1 MVWFGNDVA
10 RTTALKDL
18 EEKLG
23 HSFTD
28 RKLLRRALTHA
39 STRSE
44 AGRRTDNERLEFLG
58 DRVLGLV
65 IAEWLQETFPEA
77 DEGDLAKRYNRLV
90 RREACAWVARSLNL
104 GDALVMSVAEAD
116 QGGRDKDTILAD
128 GCEAILGAV
137 FLEAGY
143 ARARRLVR
151 RVWQPRFDGASGLDA
166 DPKSALQ
173 EWAQGRGL
181 PLPVYDDV
189 ARHGP
194 DHAPKF
200 TTEVRVSRHK
210 PAQGQGST
218 KRAAQQAAA
227 ATMLERV
234 RKRAEKGERA

>member
-1 MVWFGNDVA
+1 MTRA
-10 RTTALKDL
+10 STRKAL
-18 EEKLG
+18 EEELG
-23 HSFTD
+23 HTFAD
-28 RKLLRRALTHA
+28 PKLLRQALTHA

-44 AGRRTDNERLEFLG
+44 SGRRTDNERLEFLG

-65 IAEWLQETFPEA
+65 IAEWLEETFPEA

-90 RREACAWVARSLNL
+90 RREACAWVARSLRL
-104 GDALVMSVAEAD
+104 GDAMIMSTAEAD

-143 ARARRLVR
+143 SGAKKLIRRI
-151 RVWQPRFDGASGLDA
+151 WQPRFDGASSLDA

-194 DHAPKF
+194 DHAPNF
-200 TTEVRVSRHK
+200 VTEVHISKHK
-210 PAQGQGST
+210 PAQGQGAT

-227 ATMLERV
+227 AAMLARV
-234 RKRAEKGERA
+234 RKRGKKGDRV